1 MKINNKKKNDINQV
15 LIQYQ
20 ADAPKL
26 SYFKNTFLNNLGI
39 EKNRPW
45 VDYLQSLGTILVKM
59 NNADQRF
66 FFSFHDW
73 TLLLV
78 VSYQDSV
85 NWNAYF
91 FYFNIFQ
98 HNHVNLAFKSFYSI
112 RNKKNNDVLMW
123 ALGMYFISIV
133 RFWKGE

>member
-1 MKINNKKKNDINQV
+1 MWKSTIKKNDINQV

-59 NNADQRF
+59 NNADQRV

-73 TLLLV
+73 TLV
-78 VSYQDSV
+78 
-85 NWNAYF
+85 
-91 FYFNIFQ
+91 
-98 HNHVNLAFKSFYSI
+98 
-112 RNKKNNDVLMW
+112 
-123 ALGMYFISIV
+123 FITIYCVKYTSS
-133 RFWKGE
+133 

>member
-1 MKINNKKKNDINQV
+1 MWRSTIKKNDINQV

-39 EKNRPW
+39 EKNWPW

-59 NNADQRF
+59 NNADQRV

-73 TLLLV
+73 TLV
-78 VSYQDSV
+78 
-85 NWNAYF
+85 
-91 FYFNIFQ
+91 
-98 HNHVNLAFKSFYSI
+98 
-112 RNKKNNDVLMW
+112 
-123 ALGMYFISIV
+123 FITIYCVKYTSS
-133 RFWKGE
+133 